1 MLRVLTYRLH
11 WRRHRDKG
19 LIALEIVINLL
30 APLAKDAL
38 VTVATAVIVD
48 ALCISLNTVGID
60 CLKWRE

>member
-1 MLRVLTYRLH
+1 MLRSLAYRLH

-30 APLAKDAL
+30 ASLAKDAL

-48 ALCISLNTVGID
+48 AFCISLNTVGID